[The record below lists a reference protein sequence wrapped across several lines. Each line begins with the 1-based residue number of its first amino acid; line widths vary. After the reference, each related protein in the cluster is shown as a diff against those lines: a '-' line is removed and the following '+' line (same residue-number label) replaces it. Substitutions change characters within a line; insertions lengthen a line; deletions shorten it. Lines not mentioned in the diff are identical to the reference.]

1 MTNCA
6 RCGRQIPEGTFAGNV
21 CPECHQMALASAG
34 PPGVVVGQP
43 PVVGQ
48 APVVLQRRMLPQPAV
63 TKALVGVNV
72 AVFVLMLLSGGSLM
86 TPSVAV
92 LLKFGADFGPLTLG
106 GQPWRILTSN
116 YVHIGLP
123 HIFFNMWCL
132 WNLGP
137 LAERILGPWTYFLAY
152 TACGIAGSLSSL
164 WIHPTVVGAGAS
176 GAIFGLAGALITAL
190 YLGKL
195 PYPGQ
200 MLRGLMRSLLS
211 FAGYNLFFG
220 AVVPGIDNSAHIGGL
235 LTGLALGALLA
246 PELRHPEDQRQSHVR
261 FIFIGTA
268 IFLAAFGMFVEQQRG
283 WVVEKYRQLAPG
295 IEQPRRPN
303 P

>member
-1 MTNCA
+1 MTNCT
-6 RCGRQIPEGTFAGNV
+6 RCGRQIPESTYAGNV
-21 CPECHQMALASAG
+21 CPECRQMAFATPAATG
-34 PPGVVVGQP
+34 PVLQPQP
-43 PVVGQ
+43 PVV
-48 APVVLQRRMLPQPAV
+48 ARPRSTYRPPVTM
-63 TKALVGVNV
+63 ALVGLNV
-72 AVFVLMLLSGGSLM
+72 LVFAAMAISGASLM
-86 TPSVAV
+86 GPSPAQ
-92 LLKFGADFGPLTLG
+92 LLRFGADFGPLTLG

-116 YVHIGLP
+116 YVHIGLV

-137 LAERILGPWTYFLAY
+137 LSERILGPWTYFWTY
-152 TACGIAGSLSSL
+152 TACGIAGSLASL
-164 WIHPTVVGAGAS
+164 WIHPAVIGAGAS

-235 LTGLALGALLA
+235 LTGLAIGALLA
-246 PELRHPEDQRQSHVR
+246 PQLAQAGEQRRAHER
-261 FIFIGTA
+261 FIFIGVA
-268 IFLAAFGMFVEQQRG
+268 VFLVAFGMFVKQQRS
-283 WVVEKYRQLAPG
+283 WIVQRYRSMQPG
-295 IEQPRRPN
+295 IEHTQEPN

>member
-6 RCGRQIPEGTFAGNV
+6 RCGRQIPDGTFAGNV

-34 PPGVVVGQP
+34 PPGMVVGQP
-43 PVVGQ
+43 PVV
-48 APVVLQRRMLPQPAV
+48 VQRRVSPQPAV

-72 AVFVLMLLSGGSLM
+72 AVFVLMLLSGASLM
-86 TPSVAV
+86 WPSNEV
-92 LLKFGADFGPLTLG
+92 LLRFGADFGPKSLDG
-106 GQPWRILTSN
+106 EPWRILTSN
-116 YVHIGLP
+116 YVHGGLP

-137 LAERILGPWTYFLAY
+137 LAERILGPWTYFLTY
-152 TACGIAGSLSSL
+152 TICGIAGSLASL
-164 WIHPTVVGAGAS
+164 WIHPLVVGVGAS

-195 PYPGQ
+195 AYPGQ

-235 LTGLALGALLA
+235 LAGLAIGALLA
-246 PELRHPEDQRQSHVR
+246 PVLNQAPERRVAHERILFV
-261 FIFIGTA
+261 GA
-268 IFLAAFGMFVEQQRG
+268 AVFLVAFGMFVKQQRG
-283 WVVEKYRQLAPG
+283 WVVEKYRQVQHG
-295 IEQPRRPN
+295 IEQPQGPN
-303 P
+303 R